1 VHRQARIAEPL
12 QLEFH
17 ITHSNVMTARLWV
30 FCPTMASE
38 IGGQTITA
46 LMDRQYRKRGA
57 AGPRPGPR
65 ACNLKPR

>member
-1 VHRQARIAEPL
+1 
-12 QLEFH
+12 
-17 ITHSNVMTARLWV
+17 MTARLWV

-57 AGPRPGPR
+57 AGPRLGPR
-65 ACNLKPR
+65 AQSKAAITLTCPNYQARFGVEQL